1 MATTT
6 SYRRTHPHPVGAFAN
21 TDGVREP
28 GAMEPGIALEL
39 SIERSW
45 PAFALAVAIV
55 AGAAALAGFV
65 LHLGVRTLARH
76 RGWDYGRIGRIVTP
90 FLVLVAVG
98 GVWVAVRL
106 TLPIVEW
113 LDGIGRVALIVM
125 IASAAWLLSGVIAFA
140 FGAVR
145 ARYPIDV
152 PDNGAA
158 RRVRTQLGLL
168 QRIASA
174 VLVVLAVGAILLTF
188 PGVQALGASVLASAG
203 VVSVIAGLAAQS
215 TLSNL
220 FAGIQLAFSD
230 ALRVDDVVVVEDE
243 WGRIEEMTLSYVVV
257 RIWDERRLVLPS
269 TYFTTTPFTNWTR
282 SSSDITGTV
291 YVDLDWTVPLDELR
305 AHFEEF
311 LSTRPEWDG
320 RGASVAV
327 TDATGGN
334 VQVRFVVTAADSG
347 SLWNLRCAVRE
358 EVVRWAQSRAGVALP
373 RTRIDRI
380 GE

>member
-1 MATTT
+1 
-6 SYRRTHPHPVGAFAN
+6 
-21 TDGVREP
+21 
-28 GAMEPGIALEL
+28 MEPGIVFEL
-39 SIERSW
+39 ATVRTW

-55 AGAAALAGFV
+55 AAASALAALL
-65 LHLGVRTLARH
+65 LHRGVRLLARH
-76 RGWDYGRIGRIVTP
+76 RGWDYGRIGRIIGP
-90 FLVLVAVG
+90 FLTLVAVTG
-98 GVWVAVRL
+98 MWIAVRV
-106 TLPIVEW
+106 TLPLTDW
-113 LDGIGRVALIVM
+113 LDAIGRVALILV

-152 PDNGAA
+152 ADNGVA

-168 QRIASA
+168 QRIASV
-174 VLVVLAVGAILLTF
+174 VLVILALGAILLTF

-203 VVSVIAGLAAQS
+203 LVSVIAGLAAQS

-220 FAGIQLAFSD
+220 FAGVQLAFSD
-230 ALRVDDVVVVEDE
+230 ALRVDDVVVVENE

-282 SSSDITGTV
+282 ASSDITGTV
-291 YVDLDWTVPLDELR
+291 YVDLDWTVPLDGLR
-305 AHFEEF
+305 ERFETF
-311 LSTRPEWDG
+311 LATRDDWDG
-320 RGASVAV
+320 RGSSVAV
-327 TDATGGN
+327 TDATGGG

-358 EVVRWAQSRAGVALP
+358 DIVRWAQSVAPVALP
-373 RTRIDRI
+373 RTRVDMVRD
-380 GE
+380 

>member
-1 MATTT
+1 
-6 SYRRTHPHPVGAFAN
+6 
-21 TDGVREP
+21 
-28 GAMEPGIALEL
+28 MEPGIALEL

-55 AGAAALAGFV
+55 AAAAALAGFV

-76 RGWDYGRIGRIVTP
+76 RGWDYGRIGRVVTP

-98 GVWVAVRL
+98 GMWIAVRL

-174 VLVVLAVGAILLTF
+174 VLVVLAVGGILLTF

-203 VVSVIAGLAAQS
+203 LFSVIAGLAAQS

-230 ALRVDDVVVVEDE
+230 ALRVDDVVVVEEE

-291 YVDLDWTVPLDELR
+291 YVDLDWTVPLDGLR

-311 LSTRPEWDG
+311 LATRPEWDG
-320 RGASVAV
+320 RGSSVAV

-347 SLWNLRCAVRE
+347 SLWDLRCAVRE
-358 EVVRWAQSRAGVALP
+358 EVVLWAQSIAPLALP

-380 GE
+380 AD

>member
-1 MATTT
+1 
-6 SYRRTHPHPVGAFAN
+6 
-21 TDGVREP
+21 
-28 GAMEPGIALEL
+28 MEPGIVVEL
-39 SIERSW
+39 TTARSW

-55 AGAAALAGFV
+55 AAGAALATV
-65 LHLGVRTLARH
+65 ILHRGVRLLSRH
-76 RGWDYGRIGRIVTP
+76 RGWDYARIGRIVGP
-90 FLVLVAVG
+90 FLTLVAVSG
-98 GVWVAVRL
+98 MWIAVRV
-106 TLPIVEW
+106 TLPATDW
-113 LDGIGRVALIVM
+113 LDGIGQVALILV
-125 IASAAWLLSGVIAFA
+125 IASSAWLLSGILAFA

-152 PDNGAA
+152 ADNGVA

-203 VVSVIAGLAAQS
+203 LVSVIAGLAAQS

-282 SSSDITGTV
+282 ASSDITGTV
-291 YVDLDWTVPLDELR
+291 YVDLDWRVPLDGLR
-305 AHFEEF
+305 EHFDAF
-311 LSTRPEWDG
+311 LATQPEWDG
-320 RGASVAV
+320 RGSSVAV
-327 TDATGGN
+327 TDATGGV

-347 SLWNLRCAVRE
+347 ALWTLRCAVRE
-358 EVVRWAQSRAGVALP
+358 EVVRWAQAQGPLALP
-373 RTRIDRI
+373 RARVDVLRD
-380 GE
+380 